1 MLHDTLAVRVSNA
14 ALLQRSTAA
23 WASNAAS
30 TTSAVLTACSLYCLH
45 SHRCGAIA
53 LLKYAIYDAVIIVC
67 NASAVLSFVCIANVT
82 TAATADLSP
91 AVAAVTQFGPT
102 ALITTG
108 TSHSL
113 SQLRLTTFGRLDVQ
127 QPGQQ

>member
-1 MLHDTLAVRVSNA
+1 MVLLA
-14 ALLQRSTAA
+14 RSTAA
-23 WASNAAS
+23 WAFNAAP

-67 NASAVLSFVCIANVT
+67 SASAVLSSSSAV
-82 TAATADLSP
+82 LMSP
-91 AVAAVTQFGPT
+91 QQQPQTFPRNSSDPT
-102 ALITTG
+102 ALTATG

-113 SQLRLTTFGRLDVQ
+113 SQLRLTTFGILDVQ
-127 QPGQQ
+127 QPCILS

>member
-1 MLHDTLAVRVSNA
+1 MAAWVSNAAQSVLHDTLAVRVSNA

-67 NASAVLSFVCIANVT
+67 SASAGLSVT
-82 TAATADLSP
+82 ASATLTVPTPHDL
-91 AVAAVTQFGPT
+91 
-102 ALITTG
+102 
-108 TSHSL
+108 
-113 SQLRLTTFGRLDVQ
+113 
-127 QPGQQ
+127 